1 MIFGSAGNYVGQL
14 LIWLLVVQIAKN
26 STILRMTLDQ
36 LPDEYLIACLDY
48 AFIFLRQVSDNSRV
62 NATFIHTPAAS

>member
-1 MIFGSAGNYVGQL
+1 
-14 LIWLLVVQIAKN
+14 
-26 STILRMTLDQ
+26 MTLDQ

-62 NATFIHTPAAS
+62 NATFIHTPAASWLHSNQSLSFVLSRIVKSITVVQLAIF